1 MMENQLKQM
10 LEMVEQFNDAF
21 GIKYAKRIDTL
32 LTEYEYNDYCL
43 RYGLMEEE
51 NGEYLTAINED
62 NFTEVCDAVGDMLFI
77 LLGTILKHGLQD
89 KIFDIV
95 KEIHRSNM
103 TKLDENG
110 KPVIREDGKIIKGA
124 NYQAPQLDKIIYTKK
139 P

>member
-1 MMENQLKQM
+1 MENQFKQM

-51 NGEYLTAINED
+51 NGEYMTAINED
-62 NFTEVCDAVGDMLFI
+62 NFTEVADALGDQLYI
-77 LLGTILKHGLQD
+77 LCGTILRHGLQS
-89 KIFDIV
+89 KIFEIFA
-95 KEIHRSNM
+95 EIHRSNM
-103 TKLDENG
+103 SKLDENG
-110 KPVIREDGKIIKGA
+110 KPIRREDGKIIKGA
-124 NYQAPQLDKIIYTKK
+124 NYQAPRLDEIIYTKK